1 MLKKQSMRLLG
12 ICLGF
17 SFAPSYRWWSA
28 SHDKSCTSEDL
39 GKVDT
44 KVGGDKMAVMNLILF
59 TQRWKLLGY
68 MVSFIT
74 EASII
79 I

>member
-1 MLKKQSMRLLG
+1 MLKRQSIRLLG

-28 SHDKSCTSEDL
+28 SHGKSYMSEDL
-39 GKVDT
+39 GKVNT
-44 KVGGDKMAVMNLILF
+44 KVGADKMDLVLSML
-59 TQRWKLLGY
+59 RWKLLVY

-74 EASII
+74 EANII